1 MNAYLGYLNNIKQKY
16 KNMPFMLQVDCP
28 CNKGM
33 VVWRC
38 PHICREMNLTGM
50 FLDSITLDR

>member
-16 KNMPFMLQVDCP
+16 ENMPFMLQVDCP
-28 CNKGM
+28 RNKGT

-38 PHICREMNLTGM
+38 PRICREMNLTGM